1 MTPIPSIGKMEI
13 VIEFH
18 PEERILTKTFLEMV
32 KEKLIFVPASNQKE
46 RAMSMTI
53 REALSVHEKTIH
65 RMEFAEES
73 AAGYREEL
81 QNASNVIY
89 RMEQEI
95 SSLQGRPTITPLN
108 KFERELFE
116 SYGERILDFMAQNNT
131 LRASLKVLEKKH
143 TAQETENNVLKVRLK
158 NCGYWARQAQGGLEP
173 SYGMYNLVNIVNEAR
188 ETE

>member
-1 MTPIPSIGKMEI
+1 MKTP
-13 VIEFH
+13 
-18 PEERILTKTFLEMV
+18 LEMI

-46 RAMSMTI
+46 RAMPITARDALEAHEITI
-53 REALSVHEKTIH
+53 C
-65 RMEFAEES
+65 RMESAEES

-81 QNASNVIY
+81 QNASDVIY

-95 SSLQGRPTITPLN
+95 SSLQVRPTTTQLD
-108 KFERELFE
+108 KFKRELFK

-143 TAQETENNVLKVRLK
+143 TALETENNVLKVRLK
-158 NCGYWARQAQGGLEP
+158 NCGYWAKQAQGGLEP